1 MNANSLPP
9 LSSAERMKL
18 YRRRKKDSMMC
29 LLIELR
35 PIEIEILVRRGF
47 LAAEKRN
54 DRSAVINGLYAFL
67 DEMLN

>member
-1 MNANSLPP
+1 MKTAALPP
-9 LSSAERMKL
+9 LTSAERMKL

-47 LAAEKRN
+47 LQAEKRN
-54 DRSAVINGLYAFL
+54 DRSAVIDGLYAFL
-67 DEMLN
+67 DETLN